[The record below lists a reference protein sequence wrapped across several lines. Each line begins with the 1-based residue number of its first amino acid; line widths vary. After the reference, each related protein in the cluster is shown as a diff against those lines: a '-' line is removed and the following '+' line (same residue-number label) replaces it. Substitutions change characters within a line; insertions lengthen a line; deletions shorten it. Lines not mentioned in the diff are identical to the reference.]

1 MKGEGGGGQRGTAG
15 VIVKEGKR
23 RRGKVVRVVRDG
35 MEWRPTL
42 MTASGNEFAV
52 IRSD

>member
-1 MKGEGGGGQRGTAG
+1 MKGEGGGQRGTAG

-35 MEWRPTL
+35 MERRPTL